1 MSPPE
6 RPKEGPGTPFCVV
19 LSLTLACEILKDL
32 RCVLLGLDIYI
43 PPFCR
48 LRALFFL
55 TQIATMLPTTICIDL
70 PPFCV
75 PLGVPGGHDFVIFA
89 LQFPCEILHRDL
101 FGDSF
106 NKKVT
111 RRREF

>member
-32 RCVLLGLDIYI
+32 LCILLGLDIYI

-55 TQIATMLPTTICIDL
+55 TRIATMLPTTICIDL
-70 PPFCV
+70 PPFWV
-75 PLGVPGGHDFVIFA
+75 SLGIPGDHDFVIFA
-89 LQFPCEILHRDL
+89 LQFVCEISHHD
-101 FGDSF
+101 FVGDSF

-111 RRREF
+111 GRRFF